1 MSGESPK
8 QILFIAS
15 DLLGESLSLQ
25 LTSEVKKLEICLKQ
39 TQLTR
44 HPSLVIW
51 SIDNIEIANTTII
64 ELKKLKEKWRPT
76 PVLLLFPARIDM
88 SPSQLLN
95 FECEGIL
102 QDPDIELLKETI
114 LTLTSGG
121 RVVRINE
128 SEKDS
133 NKESKSI
140 YSLGNWLLTNSLET
154 INKELV
160 RLDLL
165 TKKSSVNF
173 LLSQI
178 INGRRREIQSA
189 RSLLVWIWAPI
200 YMAASINEDSR
211 VIKQKRSYSTS
222 ITIPEKN
229 SSAVWQEINTRIK
242 ESIESGTRNATSQIL
257 AIQALNPQRKQFLF
271 GSLLKQLDNVI
282 IDLKGRDFKQS
293 NYIDEWN
300 LLEQEMRKQSVRD
313 ISGIYNRLLLNG
325 EHITILDHL
334 FNLIDLQDID
344 EELPSPLIMLDSLI
358 LDKPILIDGNLLPSD
373 DPRALIKLE
382 ILIMNWIVR
391 TAEIISMEIISACS
405 EWPELREYFLKSDFI
420 STRDLERLRN
430 QLNSQRRWQYLIERP
445 IQLYESKRQFLRF
458 SNGSIEEI
466 LFNEARDYE
475 LHNLGWWQKQVALT
489 VEARDAISPQ
499 LQYMVKYVGN
509 LMVIILT
516 NVLGRA
522 IGLVGRGIAQGM
534 GRTISR

>member
-1 MSGESPK
+1 LSGEAPK

-25 LTSEVKKLEICLKQ
+25 LTSEVKNLEICLKQ

-64 ELKKLKEKWRPT
+64 ELKKLKEKWRPA

-420 STRDLERLRN
+420 STRELERLRN

-475 LHNLGWWQKQVALT
+475 LHNLGWWQKQVALI